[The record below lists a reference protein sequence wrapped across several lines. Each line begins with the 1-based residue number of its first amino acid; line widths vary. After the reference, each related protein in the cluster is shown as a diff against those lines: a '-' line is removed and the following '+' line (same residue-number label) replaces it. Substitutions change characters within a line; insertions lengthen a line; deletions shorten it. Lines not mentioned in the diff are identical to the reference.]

1 MPGLL
6 QGLMRDLA
14 PDGMPG
20 AEGASG
26 LHGARGRH
34 MRRPLAGYEWSVRMR
49 YTWPGALAHGDARD
63 GVKLREPST
72 PAAPDISPAGPLTV
86 AHHATRYY
94 STIPLNSV
102 IVTPTLPT
110 TTPVILLGFA
120 LAALIGLTLGLLG
133 GGGSILTV
141 PVLVY
146 VLGFPAKTAIAM
158 SLPVVGVTSL
168 ISAGFHWKLGNVR
181 IQTAVMFG
189 LVAMIGSF
197 AGAKLSVFLSG
208 GVQLTLLAVVML
220 GAAASMLRGNRLS
233 ENTDDADATSL
244 RRRFAT
250 LAPAA
255 LAVGVLTG
263 LVGIG
268 GGFLVVPALVLLAR
282 VPMRQ
287 AVGTSLLVIAMNS
300 ASGFVGYLGTVQFD
314 WGFLSVFTAI
324 AVTGALVG
332 TALAS
337 RVPQAALKRA
347 FAVFLLVLAVFV
359 LVKNLG
365 AVRKSAV
372 RQSAMRA
379 IPDRVS

>member
-1 MPGLL
+1 M
-6 QGLMRDLA
+6 
-14 PDGMPG
+14 
-20 AEGASG
+20 
-26 LHGARGRH
+26 
-34 MRRPLAGYEWSVRMR
+34 
-49 YTWPGALAHGDARD
+49 
-63 GVKLREPST
+63 
-72 PAAPDISPAGPLTV
+72 
-86 AHHATRYY
+86 
-94 STIPLNSV
+94 
-102 IVTPTLPT
+102 
-110 TTPVILLGFA
+110 ILLGFA

-158 SLPVVGVTSL
+158 SLPVVGITSL

-181 IQTAVMFG
+181 IQTAIMFG
-189 LVAMIGSF
+189 LVAMMGSF

-208 GVQLTLLAVVML
+208 GVQLMLLAVAML
-220 GAAASMLRGNRLS
+220 GAAASMLRGNRLTPS
-233 ENTDDADATSL
+233 ADEGDATTL
-244 RRRFAT
+244 PRRFAK
-250 LAPAA
+250 LAPVA

-268 GGFLVVPALVLLAR
+268 GGFLVVPALVILAR

-314 WGFLSVFTAI
+314 WGFLSVFTTI
-324 AVTGALVG
+324 AVAGALVG

-347 FAVFLLVLAVFV
+347 FAVLLLLLAVVV
-359 LVKNLG
+359 LYKNRN
-365 AVRKSAV
+365 AW
-372 RQSAMRA
+372 RQSEISTTPHRL
-379 IPDRVS
+379 S